1 MQLHFRPYNSK
12 KGKWKIVSDQNW
24 KKEAAENERDFFFFI
39 IILIG
44 VKEEDKD

>member
-24 KKEAAENERDFFFFI
+24 KKEAAENGRDFLLALFQ
-39 IILIG
+39 
-44 VKEEDKD
+44 